1 MKSKTLRL
9 KGVRRNGNSWSYV
22 RQHRR
27 KKAETP
33 PQRVT
38 KWIHYTKL
46 KDNAAQYCNERDKDE
61 IIALAGLIDADNGV
75 LQQILVRK

>member
-1 MKSKTLRL
+1 MATLGAMFANT
-9 KGVRRNGNSWSYV
+9 GV
-22 RQHRR
+22 

-46 KDNAAQYCNERDKDE
+46 KAET
-61 IIALAGLIDADNGV
+61 
-75 LQQILVRK
+75 

>member
-1 MKSKTLRL
+1 MATLGAMFANT
-9 KGVRRNGNSWSYV
+9 GV
-22 RQHRR
+22 

-46 KDNAAQYCNERDKDE
+46 KDNAAQYCNERDKKS
-61 IIALAGLIDADNGV
+61 IRFWNWH
-75 LQQILVRK
+75 LVPQEQKF

>member
-1 MKSKTLRL
+1 MATLGAMFATA
-9 KGVRRNGNSWSYV
+9 GV
-22 RQHRR
+22 

-46 KDNAAQYCNERDKDE
+46 CDNAAQYCNEKDKEE
-61 IIALAGLIDADNGV
+61 IIQLQHLSSLQREMLHGNQNEAGTSKV
-75 LQQILVRK
+75 

>member
-1 MKSKTLRL
+1 MATLGAMFATA
-9 KGVRRNGNSWSYV
+9 GV
-22 RQHRR
+22 

-46 KDNAAQYCNERDKDE
+46 CDNAAQYCNERIRKKSFS
-61 IIALAGLIDADNGV
+61 
-75 LQQILVRK
+75 LQD

>member
-1 MKSKTLRL
+1 MATLGAMFANT
-9 KGVRRNGNSWSYV
+9 GV
-22 RQHRR
+22 

-46 KDNAAQYCNERDKDE
+46 KDNAAQYCSGFMEMKMTKMTEDRVKN
-61 IIALAGLIDADNGV
+61 
-75 LQQILVRK
+75 ILRFRNSKLKNIHQKMISL

>member
-1 MKSKTLRL
+1 MATLGAMFANT
-9 KGVRRNGNSWSYV
+9 GV
-22 RQHRR
+22 

-46 KDNAAQYCNERDKDE
+46 KDNAAQYCNERDNKGRNE
-61 IIALAGLIDADNGV
+61 NEDNKSIYRLENRG
-75 LQQILVRK
+75 R

>member
-1 MKSKTLRL
+1 MATLGAMFANT
-9 KGVRRNGNSWSYV
+9 GV
-22 RQHRR
+22 

-46 KDNAAQYCNERDKDE
+46 KDNAAQ
-61 IIALAGLIDADNGV
+61 
-75 LQQILVRK
+75 

>member
-1 MKSKTLRL
+1 MATLGAMFATA
-9 KGVRRNGNSWSYV
+9 GV
-22 RQHRR
+22 

-46 KDNAAQYCNERDKDE
+46 CDNAAQYCNEKDKEE
-61 IIALAGLIDADNGV
+61 IIQLLRMHPGQYPGC
-75 LQQILVRK
+75 KT